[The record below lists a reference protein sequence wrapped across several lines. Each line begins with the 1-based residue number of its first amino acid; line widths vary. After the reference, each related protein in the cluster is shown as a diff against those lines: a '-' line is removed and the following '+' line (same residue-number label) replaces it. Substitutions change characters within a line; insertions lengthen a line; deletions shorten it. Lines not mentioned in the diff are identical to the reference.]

1 MCFQGSSVS
10 GSGGATAPG
19 FGAARAV
26 EIRRAD
32 IRWLEDQIGQLE
44 SSNGARELKLAGC
57 YRKLL
62 RSRRGALA
70 PGAERDNAWRD
81 YLC

>member
-1 MCFQGSSVS
+1 MCFQGSPVS
-10 GSGGATAPG
+10 GSGDPAAPY
-19 FGAARAV
+19 FGAARAA

-32 IRWLEDQIGQLE
+32 IRWLEGQIGQLE
-44 SSNGARELKLAGC
+44 GSNGARELKLAGC

-62 RSRRGALA
+62 RSRRRALA
-70 PGAERDNAWRD
+70 PGAERDNSWRD